1 MKGKLAAAN
10 ITQIINELK
19 KISSLNKRKKDKY
32 ISKLEELHKL
42 YINIEIDEK
51 FKIQYNRMNAKGK
64 EVIKELKSTKEKNK
78 IESVIEVYTR
88 YLTASLCDFQG
99 KTINL
104 RKYITSFLFCAML
117 FLALTPQ
124 FFGFFLPILF
134 FIPIYIG
141 LKGVKQRTMTGFY
154 MTMSVIPVAFMTAV
168 TWIRYGINVKQDYV
182 ASLKMI
188 VDSGISQNLAEI
200 LIVTGPVLGCVLF
213 IFALK
218 LKIYLY
224 KGFKSSYFFGK
235 IKYWI

>member
-51 FKIQYNRMNAKGK
+51 FKIQYNRMNEKGK

-141 LKGVKQRTMTGFY
+141 LKGVKQRTITGFY

-200 LIVTGPVLGCVLF
+200 LIVTGPVLGFVLF
-213 IFALK
+213 IFAS
-218 LKIYLY
+218 IQLY
-224 KGFKSSYFFGK
+224 QG
-235 IKYWI
+235 IKTKDLFI

>member
-19 KISSLNKRKKDKY
+19 KISSLNKIKKDKY

-64 EVIKELKSTKEKNK
+64 EVIKELKLTKEKNK

-213 IFALK
+213 IFAS
-218 LKIYLY
+218 IQLY
-224 KGFKSSYFFGK
+224 QG
-235 IKYWI
+235 IKTKDLFI

>member
-19 KISSLNKRKKDKY
+19 KISSLNKKKKDKY

-213 IFALK
+213 IFAS
-218 LKIYLY
+218 IQLY
-224 KGFKSSYFFGK
+224 QG
-235 IKYWI
+235 IKTKDLFI

>member
-168 TWIRYGINVKQDYV
+168 TWIRYGINVKQYYV

-213 IFALK
+213 IFSS
-218 LKIYLY
+218 IQLY
-224 KGFKSSYFFGK
+224 QG
-235 IKYWI
+235 IKTKDLFI

>member
-19 KISSLNKRKKDKY
+19 KISSLNKIKKDKY

-213 IFALK
+213 IFAT
-218 LKIYLY
+218 IQLY
-224 KGFKSSYFFGK
+224 QG
-235 IKYWI
+235 IKTKDLFI

>member
-1 MKGKLAAAN
+1 MKGKLAATN

-19 KISSLNKRKKDKY
+19 KISSLNKKKKDKY
-32 ISKLEELHKL
+32 ISKLEELHKS

-188 VDSGISQNLAEI
+188 VDSGISQSLAEI

-213 IFALK
+213 IFAS
-218 LKIYLY
+218 IQLY
-224 KGFKSSYFFGK
+224 QG
-235 IKYWI
+235 IKTKDLFI

>member
-51 FKIQYNRMNAKGK
+51 FKIQYNQMNAKGK

-213 IFALK
+213 IFAS
-218 LKIYLY
+218 IQLY
-224 KGFKSSYFFGK
+224 QG
-235 IKYWI
+235 IKTKDLFI

>member
-19 KISSLNKRKKDKY
+19 KISSLNKIKKDKY

-200 LIVTGPVLGCVLF
+200 LMVTGPVLGCVLF
-213 IFALK
+213 IFAS
-218 LKIYLY
+218 IQLY
-224 KGFKSSYFFGK
+224 QG
-235 IKYWI
+235 IKTKDLFI

>member
-19 KISSLNKRKKDKY
+19 KISSLNKIKKDKY

-88 YLTASLCDFQG
+88 YLIASLCDFQG

-213 IFALK
+213 IFAS
-218 LKIYLY
+218 IQLY
-224 KGFKSSYFFGK
+224 QG
-235 IKYWI
+235 IKTKDLFI

>member
-200 LIVTGPVLGCVLF
+200 LIVTGPVLGFVLF
-213 IFALK
+213 IFAS
-218 LKIYLY
+218 IQLY
-224 KGFKSSYFFGK
+224 QG
-235 IKYWI
+235 IKTKDLFI

>member
-19 KISSLNKRKKDKY
+19 KISSLNKIKKDKY

-154 MTMSVIPVAFMTAV
+154 MTMSVIPVAFMTTV

-213 IFALK
+213 IFAS
-218 LKIYLY
+218 IQLY
-224 KGFKSSYFFGK
+224 QG
-235 IKYWI
+235 IKTKDLFI

>member
-19 KISSLNKRKKDKY
+19 KISSLNKIKKDKY

-168 TWIRYGINVKQDYV
+168 TWIRYGINVKQDYA

-213 IFALK
+213 IFAS
-218 LKIYLY
+218 IQLY
-224 KGFKSSYFFGK
+224 QG
-235 IKYWI
+235 IKTKDLFI

>member
-64 EVIKELKSTKEKNK
+64 EIIKELKSTKEKNK

-154 MTMSVIPVAFMTAV
+154 MTMSVIPVAFMTVV

-213 IFALK
+213 IFAS
-218 LKIYLY
+218 IQLY
-224 KGFKSSYFFGK
+224 QG
-235 IKYWI
+235 IKTKDLFI

>member
-19 KISSLNKRKKDKY
+19 KISSLNKIKKDKY

-64 EVIKELKSTKEKNK
+64 DVIKELKSTKEKNK

-213 IFALK
+213 IFAS
-218 LKIYLY
+218 IQLY
-224 KGFKSSYFFGK
+224 QG
-235 IKYWI
+235 IKTKDLFI

>member
-19 KISSLNKRKKDKY
+19 KISSLNKIKKDKY

-78 IESVIEVYTR
+78 IE
-88 YLTASLCDFQG
+88 SLCDFQG

-213 IFALK
+213 IFAS
-218 LKIYLY
+218 IQLY
-224 KGFKSSYFFGK
+224 QG
-235 IKYWI
+235 IKTKDLFI

>member
-19 KISSLNKRKKDKY
+19 KISSLNKIKKDKY

-64 EVIKELKSTKEKNK
+64 EVRKELKSTKEKNK

-213 IFALK
+213 IFAS
-218 LKIYLY
+218 IQLY
-224 KGFKSSYFFGK
+224 QG
-235 IKYWI
+235 IKTKDLFI

>member
-19 KISSLNKRKKDKY
+19 KISSLNKIKKDKY

-141 LKGVKQRTMTGFY
+141 LKGVKPRAMTGFY

-213 IFALK
+213 IFAS
-218 LKIYLY
+218 IQLY
-224 KGFKSSYFFGK
+224 QG
-235 IKYWI
+235 IKTKDLFI

>member
-19 KISSLNKRKKDKY
+19 KISSLNKIKKDKY

-42 YINIEIDEK
+42 YINIEVDEK

-213 IFALK
+213 IFAS
-218 LKIYLY
+218 IQLY
-224 KGFKSSYFFGK
+224 QG
-235 IKYWI
+235 IKTKDLFI

>member
-1 MKGKLAAAN
+1 MKGKLAATN

-32 ISKLEELHKL
+32 ISKLEELHKS

-51 FKIQYNRMNAKGK
+51 FKIQYNRMNEKGK

-188 VDSGISQNLAEI
+188 VDSGISQSLAEI

-213 IFALK
+213 IFAS
-218 LKIYLY
+218 IQLY
-224 KGFKSSYFFGK
+224 QG
-235 IKYWI
+235 IKTKDLFI

>member
-19 KISSLNKRKKDKY
+19 KIGSLNKRKKDKY

-213 IFALK
+213 IFAS
-218 LKIYLY
+218 IQLY
-224 KGFKSSYFFGK
+224 QG
-235 IKYWI
+235 IKTKDLFI

>member
-19 KISSLNKRKKDKY
+19 KKSSLNKRKKDKY

-213 IFALK
+213 IFAS
-218 LKIYLY
+218 IQLY
-224 KGFKSSYFFGK
+224 QG
-235 IKYWI
+235 IKTKDLFI

>member
-1 MKGKLAAAN
+1 MKGELAAAN

-51 FKIQYNRMNAKGK
+51 FKIQYNRMNEKGK

-213 IFALK
+213 IFAS
-218 LKIYLY
+218 IQLY
-224 KGFKSSYFFGK
+224 QG
-235 IKYWI
+235 IKTKDLFI

>member
-10 ITQIINELK
+10 ITQIISELK
-19 KISSLNKRKKDKY
+19 KISSLNKKKKDKY
-32 ISKLEELHKL
+32 ISKLEELYKS

-200 LIVTGPVLGCVLF
+200 LIVTGPVLGFVLF
-213 IFALK
+213 IFAS
-218 LKIYLY
+218 IQLY
-224 KGFKSSYFFGK
+224 QG
-235 IKYWI
+235 IKTKDLFI

>member
-19 KISSLNKRKKDKY
+19 KISSLNKIKKDKY

-154 MTMSVIPVAFMTAV
+154 MTMSVIPVAFMTSV

-213 IFALK
+213 IFAS
-218 LKIYLY
+218 IQLY
-224 KGFKSSYFFGK
+224 QG
-235 IKYWI
+235 IKTKDLFI

>member
-19 KISSLNKRKKDKY
+19 KISRLNKRKKDKY

-213 IFALK
+213 IFAS
-218 LKIYLY
+218 IQLY
-224 KGFKSSYFFGK
+224 QG
-235 IKYWI
+235 IKTKDLFI

>member
-51 FKIQYNRMNAKGK
+51 FKIQYNRMNEKGK

-200 LIVTGPVLGCVLF
+200 LIVTGPVLGCVIF
-213 IFALK
+213 IFAS
-218 LKIYLY
+218 IQLY
-224 KGFKSSYFFGK
+224 QG
-235 IKYWI
+235 IKTKDLFI

>member
-19 KISSLNKRKKDKY
+19 KISSLNKIKKDKY

-141 LKGVKQRTMTGFY
+141 LKGVKQRTITGFY

-213 IFALK
+213 IFAS
-218 LKIYLY
+218 IQLY
-224 KGFKSSYFFGK
+224 QG
-235 IKYWI
+235 IKTKDLFI

>member
-19 KISSLNKRKKDKY
+19 KISSLNKKKKDKY
-32 ISKLEELHKL
+32 ISKLEELYKS

-200 LIVTGPVLGCVLF
+200 LIVTGPVLGFVLF
-213 IFALK
+213 IFAS
-218 LKIYLY
+218 IQLY
-224 KGFKSSYFFGK
+224 QG
-235 IKYWI
+235 IKTKDLFI

>member
-1 MKGKLAAAN
+1 MKGKLAATN

-32 ISKLEELHKL
+32 ISKLEELHKS

-182 ASLKMI
+182 VSLKMI

-213 IFALK
+213 IFAS
-218 LKIYLY
+218 IQLY
-224 KGFKSSYFFGK
+224 QG
-235 IKYWI
+235 IKTKDLFI

>member
-1 MKGKLAAAN
+1 MKGKLAATN

-32 ISKLEELHKL
+32 ISKLEELYKS

-213 IFALK
+213 IFAS
-218 LKIYLY
+218 IQLY
-224 KGFKSSYFFGK
+224 QG
-235 IKYWI
+235 IKTKDLFI

>member
-124 FFGFFLPILF
+124 LFGFFLPILF

-213 IFALK
+213 IFAS
-218 LKIYLY
+218 IQLY
-224 KGFKSSYFFGK
+224 QG
-235 IKYWI
+235 IKTKDLFI

>member
-19 KISSLNKRKKDKY
+19 KINSLNKIKKDKY

-213 IFALK
+213 IFAS
-218 LKIYLY
+218 IQLY
-224 KGFKSSYFFGK
+224 QG
-235 IKYWI
+235 IKTKDLFI

>member
-1 MKGKLAAAN
+1 MKGKLAATN

-19 KISSLNKRKKDKY
+19 KISSLNKKKKDKY
-32 ISKLEELHKL
+32 ISKLEELHKS

-213 IFALK
+213 IFAS
-218 LKIYLY
+218 IQLY
-224 KGFKSSYFFGK
+224 QG
-235 IKYWI
+235 IKTKDLFI

>member
-19 KISSLNKRKKDKY
+19 KISSLNKIKKDKY

-78 IESVIEVYTR
+78 IDSVIEVYTR

-200 LIVTGPVLGCVLF
+200 LIVTGPVLGCVL
-213 IFALK
+213 
-218 LKIYLY
+218 LY

>member
-141 LKGVKQRTMTGFY
+141 LKGAKQRTMTGFY

-213 IFALK
+213 IFAS
-218 LKIYLY
+218 IQLY
-224 KGFKSSYFFGK
+224 QG
-235 IKYWI
+235 IKTKDLFI

>member
-19 KISSLNKRKKDKY
+19 KKSSLNKRKKDKY

-78 IESVIEVYTR
+78 IESVIEVYIR

-104 RKYITSFLFCAML
+104 R
-117 FLALTPQ
+117 
-124 FFGFFLPILF
+124 
-134 FIPIYIG
+134 
-141 LKGVKQRTMTGFY
+141 
-154 MTMSVIPVAFMTAV
+154 
-168 TWIRYGINVKQDYV
+168 
-182 ASLKMI
+182 
-188 VDSGISQNLAEI
+188 
-200 LIVTGPVLGCVLF
+200 
-213 IFALK
+213 
-218 LKIYLY
+218 
-224 KGFKSSYFFGK
+224 
-235 IKYWI
+235 

>member
-19 KISSLNKRKKDKY
+19 KISSLNKIKKDKY

-200 LIVTGPVLGCVLF
+200 LIVTGPVLGFVLF
-213 IFALK
+213 IFAS
-218 LKIYLY
+218 IQLY
-224 KGFKSSYFFGK
+224 QG
-235 IKYWI
+235 IKTKDLFI